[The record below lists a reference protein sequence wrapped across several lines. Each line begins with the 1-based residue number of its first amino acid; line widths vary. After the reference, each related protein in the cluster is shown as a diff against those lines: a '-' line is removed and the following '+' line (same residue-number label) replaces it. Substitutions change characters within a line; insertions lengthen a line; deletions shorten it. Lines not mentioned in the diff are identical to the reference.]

1 MFITPA
7 QWKSMTPSERIVELQ
22 RQVDMR
28 TSSEQPST
36 TLSVGRFNPGPSKYG
51 EYDSQSHTLRLNDD
65 LINQDTPYAAME
77 TLHHEYRHSYQEYVA
92 TEHPELA
99 QSPQQ
104 LADFQKNPT
113 GYIRPS
119 TDYSMYHS
127 QPIEVDA
134 RNYARKQME
143 ATYGQL
149 NDPDY
154 AAYRQARDQE
164 AEYAQRS
171 AELMYG
177 NDHEDIARQ
186 TVYDIYD
193 YKQSQAQDTHE
204 ATTNDQTHTTPTEA
218 ESESQKTGYTRRR

>member
-1 MFITPA
+1 MFIPPA
-7 QWKSMTPSERIVELQ
+7 QWKTLNPSERIEELQ
-22 RQVDMR
+22 RQIDMR
-28 TSSEQPST
+28 TATEQPAT
-36 TLSVGRFNPGPSKYG
+36 TLSVGRFNQGSNKYG
-51 EYDSQSHTLRLNDD
+51 EYDTQSHALRLNDD

-77 TLHHEYRHSYQEYVA
+77 TLHHEYRHSYQAYVA

-104 LADFQKNPT
+104 LTDFQKNPT

-134 RNYARKQME
+134 RNYAREQME

-177 NDHEDIARQ
+177 NDHEEIARQ

-193 YKQSQAQDTHE
+193 YKQAQVQE
-204 ATTNDQTHTTPTEA
+204 ATETTTNDQSHTTSSEE
-218 ESESQKTGYTRRR
+218 ESESQKTSHTRRR